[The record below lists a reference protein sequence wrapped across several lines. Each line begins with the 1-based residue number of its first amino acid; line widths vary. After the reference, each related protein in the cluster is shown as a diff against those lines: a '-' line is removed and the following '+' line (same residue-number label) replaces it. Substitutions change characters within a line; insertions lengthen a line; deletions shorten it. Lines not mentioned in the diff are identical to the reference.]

1 MVVLTARLLP
11 AGLYSIRLPY
21 TYQSAL
27 TYPLPPPSTIKG
39 LLANA
44 IQRAQNRDP
53 IEVLEEIEQKV
64 AFAAAAACGPIAT
77 RSCVV
82 SSIVNF
88 VGLPDKST
96 NALPRQFAHTR
107 AVRIFVG
114 TDEPAWAEA
123 ALQSLKAASV
133 YLGDNESIAAVA
145 ELELVQVQPEEAD
158 SARIT
163 TRAYLPQK
171 VLAENGG
178 AGTLFWVHERC
189 LKPKERRRRRGGS
202 EWTLSP
208 FIFPVRPD
216 GSLYQ
221 PSAITGTLAREARLC
236 RVHGEM
242 LVWSSN
248 QITHA

>member
-11 AGLYSIRLPY
+11 AGLFSIRLPY

-44 IQRAQNRDP
+44 VQRAQGRNP
-53 IEVLEEIEQKV
+53 IKVLEEIEQKV
-64 AFAAAAACGPIAT
+64 TFAAAAACGPIAT

-82 SSIVNF
+82 SSIVSF

-96 NALPRQFAHTR
+96 NALPRQFAHTY

-114 TDEPAWAEA
+114 TDDPAWADT
-123 ALQSLKAASV
+123 ALQALKTASV

-145 ELELVQVQPEEAD
+145 EAELVQVQPEEAG
-158 SARIT
+158 SAPIT

-189 LKPKERRRRRGGS
+189 LKPKKRSRKRGGS

-208 FIFPVRPD
+208 FIFPVRPE

-221 PSAITGTLAREARLC
+221 PSAITGSLTRDARIC
-236 RVHGEM
+236 RADTEV

-248 QITHA
+248 QTTA